1 MDFEPSSILE
11 EDEIKRPQAFKIN
24 PSRHFEDL
32 EKAYLKVSKVL
43 EDSENLNVKCVHFHE
58 ISAVTMRDKLQ
69 DDEQE
74 RQNETYIS
82 ILDDLKNVTG
92 VSELDLTDTTDHT
105 KLETSSNKF
114 SEFTS
119 CKKRSKH
126 YQRIL
131 KIIREEDM

>member
-11 EDEIKRPQAFKIN
+11 EDEIKRPQASKTN
-24 PSRHFEDL
+24 PSRHFQDL
-32 EKAYLKVSKVL
+32 EKAYSKVSKDL
-43 EDSENLNVKCVHFHE
+43 EESKNLNVKCVHFHE

-74 RQNETYIS
+74 RQNETFIS
-82 ILDDLKNVTG
+82 LLDDLKDVTG
-92 VSELDLTDTTDHT
+92 LSELDLTDTTDHT
-105 KLETSSNKF
+105 KLETSSNDF
-114 SEFTS
+114 PEFTS

-126 YQRIL
+126 YPRIL

>member
-11 EDEIKRPQAFKIN
+11 EDQIKHPQVLRIN
-24 PSRHFEDL
+24 PSRHFQDL
-32 EKAYLKVSKVL
+32 EKVYSEVSKVL
-43 EDSENLNVKCVHFHE
+43 EESKNLNVKCVHFHE
-58 ISAVTMRDKLQ
+58 ISAVTVRDKLQ
-69 DDEQE
+69 EDEQE
-74 RQNETYIS
+74 RQNETFIS
-82 ILDDLKNVTG
+82 ILDDLKDVTG

-105 KLETSSNKF
+105 KLETSLNEF
-114 SEFTS
+114 PEFTS